1 MSRFTACFKKAAN
14 EQRPAYIPFLML
26 GDPTP
31 EHSLHII
38 DEVIASGIDAIELG
52 IPFSDPIADGPIVSL
67 AANRACQH
75 NLTTNDYLTLLARIR
90 EKHPTLPIGILIY
103 ANLVFHYGYEA
114 FYQQAKACGVDGV
127 LIPDL
132 PFIEA
137 MPYLQSAK
145 QHAIDAI
152 MLATPACTLPSL
164 KNVAEHGCGFTYL
177 VTRPGVT
184 GVERESQFE
193 ITQQKVKQLE
203 ALNAPPCV
211 FGFGIKNAHDVA
223 RAYQV
228 GAQGVII
235 GSALIEAIQKQLVAH
250 NPLSIRDLTRSLF
263 VG

>member
-1 MSRFTACFKKAAN
+1 MSRFTECFKKAAN

-31 EHSLHII
+31 ELSLRII

-75 NLTTNDYLTLLARIR
+75 HLTTHQYLTLISRIR
-90 EKHPTLPIGILIY
+90 EKHPSLPIGILVY
-103 ANLVFHYGYEA
+103 ANLVFRYEYDT
-114 FYQQAKACGVDGV
+114 FYRQAKAFGVDGV

-152 MLATPACTLPSL
+152 MLATPACPPSSL
-164 KNVAEHGCGFTYL
+164 KHVAEYGSGFTYL

-193 ITQQKVKQLE
+193 MTQQKVQQLDT
-203 ALNAPPCV
+203 LNAPPCV
-211 FGFGIKNAHDVA
+211 FGFGIKNALDVA
-223 RAYQV
+223 RAYQA
-228 GAQGVII
+228 GAKGVII
-235 GSALIEAIQKQLVAH
+235 GSALIDAIQKQLLTR
-250 NPLSIRDLTRSLF
+250 NPGSISDLTRSLF
-263 VG
+263 MG